1 MNNAALNI
9 PDLKTNFKP
18 ILDTNKGRDMDS
30 EEYNNNLN
38 NKLNYNSVMSKQD
51 SESSSEELPEPL
63 KI

>member
-30 EEYNNNLN
+30 HEYNNNFN
-38 NKLNYNSVMSKQD
+38 NLNYNNFNSKQD